1 MTTAVAVAVA
11 AAAAAATTTTIQ
23 TFCKVHE
30 VSNHHRTGNYL
41 QPRLSLEFLKLTNF
55 YHLS

>member
-1 MTTAVAVAVA
+1 MTTAVAAVA
-11 AAAAAATTTTIQ
+11 AATTTIQ

-30 VSNHHRTGNYL
+30 VSNHHRTGNYFTVTTI
-41 QPRLSLEFLKLTNF
+41 SLEFLKLTNF